1 MKDFFIDPWLVII
14 IMASAARKERA
25 KTQKMK
31 ITYYSDE
38 GDSYQVGVLGS
49 RKLPYILKFSP
60 TSITCSCPDYQ
71 IKKHK
76 PICKHI
82 YFIIHLAKNNLIFN
96 TVDQLIDLI
105 DVDKVAQIREN
116 LMQVIDKKKMDS
128 MNSVQNT
135 ISIERDDYCSI
146 CTMELD
152 GQIEKCHECE
162 HVLHINCLEGWWNDT
177 SYGRNI
183 KRCPYCRCD
192 TGFSHIFEA
201 PDDPWERFD
210 FRKLTEELQSAET
223 TAESPVEN

>member
-25 KTQKMK
+25 KTQNMK

-71 IKKHK
+71 IKEHK

-105 DVDKVAQIREN
+105 DLLILAEAKDKVTEKEKHQISEVANGRYYYKNGESLSIFVDKLLSKAWPR
-116 LMQVIDKKKMDS
+116 L
-128 MNSVQNT
+128 
-135 ISIERDDYCSI
+135 
-146 CTMELD
+146 
-152 GQIEKCHECE
+152 
-162 HVLHINCLEGWWNDT
+162 NDR
-177 SYGRNI
+177 G
-183 KRCPYCRCD
+183 
-192 TGFSHIFEA
+192 
-201 PDDPWERFD
+201 
-210 FRKLTEELQSAET
+210 
-223 TAESPVEN
+223 